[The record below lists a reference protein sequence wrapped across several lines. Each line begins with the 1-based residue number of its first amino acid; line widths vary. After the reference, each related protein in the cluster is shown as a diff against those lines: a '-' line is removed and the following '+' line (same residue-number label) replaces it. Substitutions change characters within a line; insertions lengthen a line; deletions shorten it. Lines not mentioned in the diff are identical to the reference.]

1 MEKMAVCCI
10 KIAVKVLFD
19 FEIMRQILFEN
30 RSKFDTSDTDIKLC
44 KCSKSVDN
52 GFRRQI

>member
-52 GFRRQI
+52 GFRR